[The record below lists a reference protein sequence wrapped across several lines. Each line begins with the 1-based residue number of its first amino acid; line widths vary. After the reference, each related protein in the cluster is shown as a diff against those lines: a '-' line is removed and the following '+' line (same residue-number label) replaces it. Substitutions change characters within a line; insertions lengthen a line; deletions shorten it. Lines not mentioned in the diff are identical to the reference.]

1 MNVVRQLTGVLQQQ
15 LFQGKTILLLGAR
28 QVGKTSLLRQLLA
41 QVPEPAVWLNADE
54 SDVRQAL
61 EQATT
66 STQLLQLAGQARI
79 VVIDEAQ
86 QITDIGRKLKLLYDT
101 RPDLQV
107 IATGSSA
114 FELQNKANEPLTGR
128 KREYHLFPF
137 SHAELVGHLG
147 LLAEQRLLHTRLLYG
162 SYPEVV
168 NNPGKEKEVLTEL
181 ANSYLYKDL
190 LQYDGIQKPAL
201 LQKIL
206 QALAFQVGAEVRYH
220 EVAKAVG
227 GVDPAT
233 VEKYIDL
240 LEKAFVIFRLPAFNR
255 NLRTEIKKGKKIYFV
270 DNGIRNVLISNFS
283 PVELR
288 HDKGA
293 LWENYLLTERRKR
306 NAYIGHAPN
315 CYFWRTHDQA
325 EIDYLEEYD
334 GTLHAYECKWKTT
347 NRKTRL
353 PASFQEAYPQH
364 QFTVL
369 EPTNYH
375 SFLR

>member
-1 MNVVRQLTGVLQQQ
+1 MNAERQLSKVLQQQ

-28 QVGKTSLLRQLLA
+28 QVGKTSLLRSLLSA
-41 QVPEPAVWLNADE
+41 VDAPSVWLNADE
-54 SDVRQAL
+54 SDIRQAL
-61 EQATT
+61 NQADT

-86 QITDIGRKLKLLYDT
+86 QIQDIGRKLKLLYDT

-128 KREYHLFPF
+128 KREYELFPF
-137 SHAELVGHLG
+137 SYSEMVNHLG
-147 LLAEQRLLHTRLLYG
+147 LLPEKRLLHTRMIYG

-190 LQYDGIQKPAL
+190 LRFEGIQKPAL

-206 QALAFQVGAEVRYH
+206 QALAFQVGSEVKYQ
-220 EVAKAVG
+220 ELAQTVG
-227 GVDPAT
+227 GADPAT

-240 LEKAFVIFRLPAFNR
+240 LEKAFVIYRLPALSR
-255 NLRTEIKKGKKIYFV
+255 NLRNEIKKGKKVYFI

-283 PVELR
+283 PIDLR
-288 HDKGA
+288 QDKGA
-293 LWENYLLTERRKR
+293 LWENYLLSERKKR
-306 NAYIGHAPN
+306 NAYAGHTPN

-325 EIDYLEEYD
+325 EIDYLEEFD
-334 GTLHAYECKWKTT
+334 GILHAYECKWHTGK
-347 NRKTRL
+347 RKVNF
-353 PASFQEAYPQH
+353 PKSFLEAYPNHTQ
-364 QFTVL
+364 TVVDQR
-369 EPTNYH
+369 NYE
-375 SFLR
+375 SFVS

>member
-1 MNVVRQLTGVLQQQ
+1 MNAERTLMNVLQQQ

-28 QVGKTSLLRQLLA
+28 QVGKTSLLKSLLA
-41 QVPEPAVWLNADE
+41 QLDAPSVWLNADE
-54 SDVRQAL
+54 SDIRQAL
-61 EQATT
+61 DQADT

-86 QITDIGRKLKLLYDT
+86 QIQNIGRKLKLLYDT

-128 KREYHLFPF
+128 KREYQLFPF
-137 SHAELVGHLG
+137 SYAELVNHFG
-147 LLAEQRLLHTRLLYG
+147 LLPEKRLLHTRLIYG

-190 LQYDGIQKPAL
+190 LHFEGIQKPVL

-206 QALAFQVGAEVRYH
+206 QALAFQVGSEVKYQ
-220 EVAKAVG
+220 ELAQTVG

-240 LEKAFVIFRLPAFNR
+240 LEKAFVIYRLPALSR
-255 NLRTEIKKGKKIYFV
+255 NLRNEIKKGKKIYFL

-283 PVELR
+283 PIDLR
-288 HDKGA
+288 QDKGA
-293 LWENYLLTERRKR
+293 LWENYLLSERKKR
-306 NAYIGHAPN
+306 NAYAGHTPN

-325 EIDYLEEYD
+325 EIDYIEEYD
-334 GTLHAYECKWKTT
+334 GTLHTYECKWKASR
-347 NRKTRL
+347 RKSRI

-364 QFTVL
+364 TYNIL
-369 EPTNYH
+369 DESNYE
-375 SFLR
+375 SFLM